1 MLADLFPRAS
11 HAFRILALRRETS
24 LSIPEHAVRA
34 DEASMK
40 DIDALIAGFQSF
52 HQEYVSDKDGRYKEL
67 ARYGAHSQILMIACC
82 DSRVDPAIITN
93 CSAGDLMVVRNVG
106 NLVPP
111 YAPQSQFAETQAA
124 LEFAVLYLKV
134 EHIIVMGHSRCGGI
148 RSLLTRLVDGFDPAR
163 ALDQWTQIAEPA
175 AREVL
180 QYMPDADLDD
190 QACACSRKALA
201 TSLQNLR
208 SYPWIADALEQHK
221 LQIHGWYF
229 NLSNGELE
237 RYLTEDDRFELL
249 HWDAPTRAVTAAN

>member
-1 MLADLFPRAS
+1 M
-11 HAFRILALRRETS
+11 T
-24 LSIPEHAVRA
+24 
-34 DEASMK
+34 

-52 HQEYVSDKDGRYKEL
+52 HEEYINDEDGRYSEL

-93 CSAGDLMVVRNVG
+93 CSAGDLMVIRNMG

-111 YAPQSQFAETQAA
+111 YDHESRFAETQAA
-124 LEFAVLYLKV
+124 LEFALCYLKV

-148 RSLLTRLVDGFDPAR
+148 RSLLTRLVDDFDPER
-163 ALDQWTQIAEPA
+163 ALDRWTRIAEPA

-180 QYMPDADLDD
+180 EEMPEADLDD

-208 SYPWIADALEQHK
+208 SYPWIAAALEKHSV
-221 LQIHGWYF
+221 QIHGWYF

-237 RYLTEDDRFELL
+237 RYMPDTARFETL
-249 HWDAPTRAVTAAN
+249 HLDPTATEVALSN